1 MSDYLASRLGTCSPR
16 IISNIVILFFWRS
29 LLDRRAKLIHP
40 RGYAVMD
47 YRAVKPELGM
57 MEDLLAL
64 AKDLRERGISL
75 CVDLVVNHTAK
86 EHEWAKRAMAGEELM
101 VMLWSALAYALR
113 RDHPENSVMILANF
127 DDNWQSVNADI
138 IENVGSV
145 GNVRN
150 LLAEG
155 SSLNISEGRLY
166 LAPYESMWLVGDQ

>member
-1 MSDYLASRLGTCSPR
+1 
-16 IISNIVILFFWRS
+16 
-29 LLDRRAKLIHP
+29 
-40 RGYAVMD
+40 
-47 YRAVKPELGM
+47 
-57 MEDLLAL
+57 
-64 AKDLRERGISL
+64 
-75 CVDLVVNHTAK
+75 
-86 EHEWAKRAMAGEELM
+86 M